1 MVPLTQRVFGTF
13 PLARSFDE
21 RIDRCRELP
30 RVGPVRD
37 AGLQASITAAIH
49 SFHLFAPKL
58 SHGPWSG
65 QTLQRRRVLFRSGSH
80 RRLKGNFGGFDWND
94 PGFNPDQPSPSKF
107 SRHRHHHSQTKRARS
122 ARLIELRLTRST
134 PCTLSGAGTT

>member
-1 MVPLTQRVFGTF
+1 MVPLTQRVFGTT

-30 RVGPVRD
+30 RVGRVRD
-37 AGLQASITAAIH
+37 AGLQVPITTAIH

-65 QTLQRRRVLFRSGSH
+65 QTLPASEGPVPIGFTPSFERELRRVRLERSGVQS
-80 RRLKGNFGGFDWND
+80 
-94 PGFNPDQPSPSKF
+94 
-107 SRHRHHHSQTKRARS
+107 RS
-122 ARLIELRLTRST
+122 AESF
-134 PCTLSGAGTT
+134 